1 MVHIDYN
8 VCFEKGK
15 TLRVPEK
22 VPFRLT
28 PNLKEALGVTGIEVT
43 NLNLYALNYCA
54 LHNILYYIV
63 YPMLKIVEI
72 FICFNCY

>member
-1 MVHIDYN
+1 MYSQVVHIDYN

-28 PNLKEALGVTGIEVT
+28 PNFKEPLGVTGIEVIT
-43 NLNLYALNYCA
+43 N
-54 LHNILYYIV
+54 NILYFYCLQNYDITV
-63 YPMLKIVEI
+63 
-72 FICFNCY
+72 FQ

>member
-1 MVHIDYN
+1 MHIDYN

-28 PNLKEALGVTGIEVT
+28 PNLKEALGVTGIEVFFI
-43 NLNLYALNYCA
+43 AL
-54 LHNILYYIV
+54 L
-63 YPMLKIVEI
+63 
-72 FICFNCY
+72 FIHFF

>member
-1 MVHIDYN
+1 MLEAKICHFNAYIFKNNKYTRLLNIYSQVVHIDYN

-28 PNLKEALGVTGIEVT
+28 PNFKEPLGVTGIEVIIQY
-43 NLNLYALNYCA
+43 NLN
-54 LHNILYYIV
+54 II
-63 YPMLKIVEI
+63 
-72 FICFNCY
+72 

>member
-1 MVHIDYN
+1 MHIDYN

-28 PNLKEALGVTGIEVT
+28 PNLKEPLGVTGIEVIFV
-43 NLNLYALNYCA
+43 ALNIGTYC
-54 LHNILYYIV
+54 IIV
-63 YPMLKIVEI
+63 YTFFGYLIIIII
-72 FICFNCY
+72 F